1 MAKSE
6 DLRRLASRMV
16 VVAKRTKDPTIAE
29 TLSMQAGEL
38 LNRAQDL
45 EAGTSPVPRDS
56 DRSHA
61 PRQR

>member
-38 LNRAQDL
+38 L
-45 EAGTSPVPRDS
+45 AGRKTSKQ
-56 DRSHA
+56 A
-61 PRQR
+61 PLLCPATR